1 MEEEQSSKITKPY
14 RRRGYLARFFFCLS
28 DNKMPKCEMLNV
40 SYTDPCFPVSH
51 NVNLKDT
58 YALPNANESRL
69 HAAPGKFCYAK
80 VCNFQKLVLELPGDR
95 NIDFCP
101 NCYNNPKDEAEKT
114 RVQQQIGGKAAGKF
128 APVLSSSNKT
138 NAFPTENVPLNGKIS
153 RSNKV
158 IKYRSK

>member
-1 MEEEQSSKITKPY
+1 
-14 RRRGYLARFFFCLS
+14 
-28 DNKMPKCEMLNV
+28 MPKCEMLNV

-80 VCNFQKLVLELPGDR
+80 VCNFQKLVLELPGNR

-101 NCYNNPKDEAEKT
+101 NCYNNPTDEAEKT
-114 RVQQQIGGKAAGKF
+114 RVQQQLIGGKAAGKF
-128 APVLSSSNKT
+128 APVPSSSNKT
-138 NAFPTENVPLNGKIS
+138 NAFPTENVPLNGKILKVVDR

-158 IKYRSK
+158 INK